1 MVEQRWRV
9 CSLLQSGDCLSVC
22 SELCFQSDAVCKECG
37 STVCGKT
44 LACAFSETQSDKSGA
59 VSRRGFHIFIDAPD
73 RYSIYET
80 FSGKC
85 GRHAVSCSEKQD
97 PLQLQYHSHGSNVL
111 HADETE
117 NVSEMCFSLLIHFS
131 SWVNIKEIICYIHM

>member
-1 MVEQRWRV
+1 MTRFVKNVVQQFV
-9 CSLLQSGDCLSVC
+9 GKLLLVPLVKLNQTKVVQFLDVVFTSLLMHQTES
-22 SELCFQSDAVCKECG
+22 F
-37 STVCGKT
+37 
-44 LACAFSETQSDKSGA
+44 
-59 VSRRGFHIFIDAPD
+59 
-73 RYSIYET
+73 YET

-97 PLQLQYHSHGSNVL
+97 PLWLQYHSHGSNVL

-131 SWVNIKEIICYIHM
+131 SWVKTLKKSYVTFICESRNLLFM